1 MRDVRECV
9 HTRSVVSDSCN
20 PIDCSLPG
28 SSVHGIFQARILEQV
43 AVPFFRGSPRPRYQT
58 CISHVSALVGRFFTH
73 GSTTHTMAV
82 LGILLKLSRVERRQ
96 GDPSYL

>member
-1 MRDVRECV
+1 MRDAREHV
-9 HTRSVVSDSCN
+9 HTCSVVSDSCN

-73 GSTTHTMAV
+73 CSTMHTMAV